1 VDIPSHPRSM
11 KIQHASYRIDRWRLS
26 PKRKRAA
33 PNFNVAMIKDGITRI
48 ANGLEE

>member
-11 KIQHASYRIDRWRLS
+11 KTPHASYRIDRWTLS

-33 PNFNVAMIKDGITRI
+33 PFESAASAARG
-48 ANGLEE
+48 GF